1 MDYVAEG
8 GFAFSGIN
16 GWLDKTSGFAVL
28 LVGNS
33 DESSPQRS
41 NGTRATDHEALP
53 VDADDIAAGRV
64 RITSNVGN
72 AATSCGGGG
81 FGDFRAGLP
90 VRQREDVANAS
101 AGCAALRLA
110 IPDSLSRDG

>member
-28 LVGNS
+28 LVGDS
-33 DESSPQRS
+33 DEPSPQWS
-41 NGTRATDHEALP
+41 NGTRAADHEALP

-72 AATSCGGGG
+72 AIEPLGSAVATCTRIYGSRTTADSPGSK
-81 FGDFRAGLP
+81 
-90 VRQREDVANAS
+90 V
-101 AGCAALRLA
+101 ALRRGSE
-110 IPDSLSRDG
+110 PR